1 MAEGFFL
8 LRPVPRLSSIR
19 RAISALVLPPRFPG
33 LRPEIRGS
41 RWENRNGTTE
51 QETIMAKIMKRT
63 VDALQPDPHHDVFA
77 WDSELRGFGIRVKPS
92 GVKTFLIQ
100 YRNVE
105 GRTRRLVLG
114 QYGALAP
121 EAARDLARDK
131 LTAVAKGE
139 DPSAERHAVRAG
151 MSVSEVCDW
160 YLEQAEAGRILGRN
174 RRPIKASTLQMDRS
188 RIVTHIKPLLGS
200 RLVSGLT
207 LKDVEGMQADIAGG
221 KSARGRRK
229 GRGGKSTGGAGVASR
244 TIGTLRGL
252 LGHAARL
259 NVIGK
264 NPAAG
269 VRQLAVER
277 RQRRLND
284 DELRHLGKVM
294 QDMAAE
300 GEHPTGLAAI
310 RAMLLS
316 GFRRMEVLGLERL
329 WVSQNE
335 HCVRFPDT
343 KSGAQIRVLGRI
355 ALSCLDSAPS
365 REGSPYVFPAD
376 WGEGHFIGVVRV
388 LDRVCA
394 KANLKH
400 VTPHVLRHTFASVAG
415 DLGFSE
421 LTIAGLLGHSA
432 RGVTQGYVHLDT
444 ALVVAADR
452 VSARIAELL
461 DGVGSS
467 MLRKKGSR
475 K

>member
-1 MAEGFFL
+1 
-8 LRPVPRLSSIR
+8 
-19 RAISALVLPPRFPG
+19 
-33 LRPEIRGS
+33 
-41 RWENRNGTTE
+41 
-51 QETIMAKIMKRT
+51 MAKIMKRT
-63 VDALQPDPHHDVFA
+63 VDALQPDPDHDVFA

-121 EAARDLARDK
+121 EAARDLAREK

-139 DPSAERHAVRAG
+139 DPSAERHAVRSG
-151 MSVSEVCDW
+151 MSVSGVCDW

-188 RIVTHIKPLLGS
+188 RIETHIKPLLGS

-207 LKDVEGMQADIAGG
+207 LKDIEGMQADIAAG
-221 KSARGRRK
+221 KSARGRKK

-244 TIGTLRGL
+244 TVGTLRGL

-259 NVIGK
+259 NVVSK
-264 NPAAG
+264 NPAEG

-277 RQRRLND
+277 RQRRLSD
-284 DELRHLGKVM
+284 DELRHLGQVM
-294 QDMAAE
+294 RNMAAE

-310 RAMLLS
+310 RIMLLS
-316 GFRRMEVLGLERL
+316 GFRRMEALGLERP
-329 WVSQNE
+329 WVSPSE

-343 KSGAQIRVLGRI
+343 KSGAQIRILGR
-355 ALSCLDSAPS
+355 AAMSCLEYTPG
-365 REGSPYVFPAD
+365 REGSPYLFPAD
-376 WGEGHFIGVVRV
+376 WGDGHFIGVVRV

-394 KANLKH
+394 RAKLKD

-421 LTIAGLLGHSA
+421 LTIAGLLGHAA
-432 RGVTQGYVHLDT
+432 RGVTQGYVHLDA

-452 VSARIAELL
+452 VSAEIAL
-461 DGVGSS
+461 
-467 MLRKKGSR
+467 MLEGKAAAKQAKKIPTKGR
-475 K
+475 VTTMAA